1 MEELLKQV
9 FLSRFL
15 AVIII
20 TIWAISVLIGI
31 IKKSQSFESRKKCI
45 IVRSIVCPLVMSLWL
60 VVGYFTAYN
69 HGLAC
74 YEYNNNITSEAAGV
88 IDSIDHSKDTTQIVV
103 NGKKYKMVYSIDEP
117 IVDFRKDIVEGD
129 SVKFKYGKN
138 SKFIFDI
145 YEIEPQDEE

>member
-15 AVIII
+15 AIIII
-20 TIWAISVLIGI
+20 TICSISILVGI
-31 IKKSQSFESRKKCI
+31 IKKSQGFESRKKCI
-45 IVRSIVCPLVMSLWL
+45 IVRSVVCPLVIAVWL
-60 VVGYFTAYN
+60 VIAYFTAYN

-74 YEYNNNITSEAAGV
+74 YEYNNNITSELSGI
-88 IDSIDHSKDTTQIVV
+88 IDNIEHSKDTTHIVIS
-103 NGKKYKMVYSIDEP
+103 GKKYKMVHSIDKP
-117 IVDFRKDIVEGD
+117 IIDFRKDIVEGD

>member
-31 IKKSQSFESRKKCI
+31 IKKSQGFESRKKCI